1 MREAHTSSGN
11 KEVEKAKSRRR
22 SRKEG
27 YGGNQRRDAK
37 KKGALFHIHRYG
49 AIRIDTTE
57 AKASESI
64 SREAFQK

>member
-1 MREAHTSSGN
+1 MRKAHTSLGN
-11 KEVEKAKSRRR
+11 KEVEKAESRRR

-37 KKGALFHIHRYG
+37 KEGVFFHIHRYG
-49 AIRIDTTE
+49 DIRIDTTE
-57 AKASESI
+57 AKVSESI